1 MPPPLPSPR
10 EADAFQGTTNRKC
23 LSPFIHTTRL
33 SKAIFSEPCPITAA
47 VLRGPHSL
55 TCQMLRKLGLCPR
68 LVPSSALSSRGHW
81 IQCSLS
87 ASYFLAP
94 QVVSCNQWSPKQ
106 FITFLSCPPPHAPS
120 CWWHYRFLCARAGS
134 SWVSLDSLF
143 SHSSSKLTAESCGM
157 SFHDV
162 TWICLLLLATVPLPS
177 GLAFLPSLGGS
188 GGGGGGILLHP
199 LFTHLPTGLSL
210 FNHIPDLTP
219 LLSCWIWTAFV
230 FEVTTSFPTSRVQ
243 AKLTKHCFRAWLF
256 SFSFELQWSYRRW

>member
-188 GGGGGGILLHP
+188 GGGGRRHP
-199 LFTHLPTGLSL
+199 TASSIYPPSHWLK
-210 FNHIPDLTP
+210 P
-219 LLSCWIWTAFV
+219 LQPHPWFDSPAVMLNMN
-230 FEVTTSFPTSRVQ
+230 SF
-243 AKLTKHCFRAWLF
+243 CFRSHNIF
-256 SFSFELQWSYRRW
+256 SNVPCSS